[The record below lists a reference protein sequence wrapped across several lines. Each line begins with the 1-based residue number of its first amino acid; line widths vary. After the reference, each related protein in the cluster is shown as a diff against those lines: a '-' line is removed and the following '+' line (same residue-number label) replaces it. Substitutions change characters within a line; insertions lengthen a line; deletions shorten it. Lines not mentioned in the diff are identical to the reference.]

1 MNPHREDRGQAG
13 RVASERQK
21 RRARQEWTPPA
32 DTAVVPNR
40 FATVMKIDE
49 PFDTSGKREQVISIQ
64 VMADGATPPVYDLDE
79 SNPNAKHYAIE
90 RVPHGVQIGM
100 VRGGKVDAV
109 GGFGWRSTSDRP
121 R

>member
-1 MNPHREDRGQAG
+1 
-13 RVASERQK
+13 
-21 RRARQEWTPPA
+21 
-32 DTAVVPNR
+32 VPNR
-40 FATVMKIDE
+40 FATVMRVDE
-49 PFDTSGKREQVISIQ
+49 AFDPSGEREEVIAIQ
-64 VMADGATPPVYDLDE
+64 AMADGATPPVYDLDD
-79 SNPNAKHYAIE
+79 SNPNAKRYAIV